1 MKYIIDRT
9 ERSWVICE
17 DEKGE
22 MISIP
27 LASIQGTFQDGDI
40 LILEKGIYYAKKNQ
54 DTTNQ
59 TKFDALFKRN
69 KH

>member
-9 ERSWVICE
+9 EETKVICE
-17 DEKGE
+17 NEKGE
-22 MISIP
+22 MLSIP

-40 LILEKGIYYAKKNQ
+40 IILENGVYRAVKNQ
-54 DTTNQ
+54 DTANQ
-59 TKFDALFKRN
+59 KKFDSLFKRN